1 MITLASLTGTLPAAE
16 NDRTLRDFALAGGP
30 LAERAAAFSEYVR
43 AGRAEGLILY
53 EREVLSASGPR
64 VTVLDAETGLP
75 HEMVMFGSNN
85 YLGLADDPAVR
96 ARTFALCERFG
107 IGLGGPPLLNGT
119 TALHRELERRLAELK
134 GAEDCVLF
142 PSGYQANLGW
152 IVALARPGDVIVYD
166 DLCHASF
173 FDGLALAKGVRSR
186 PFPHGDTAALER
198 LLARER
204 RGAAPGAS
212 LFCCAE
218 GVYSMDG
225 DTAPLDR
232 IVPIAERYGALTVLD
247 DAHGLGVL
255 GARGAG
261 TVEHF
266 GLDGRVDL
274 QVGTFS
280 KALAVTGGFIACRQ
294 DLADYMRYFAR
305 SRVFSAAL
313 PPVVVAAALAGLE
326 AIERE
331 PERIERLRRN
341 VARVVAG
348 LRAMGLPVASRS
360 AIIAVGVPPQV
371 AIRRLAR
378 EVHARGVFVN
388 AVEYPAVPLDRQR
401 FRVSVMSEHSEEDIA
416 RLLEVFGDVV
426 APAVTQAPGCGA

>member
-1 MITLASLTGTLPAAE
+1 MSLATPAAVLPAAE
-16 NDRTLRDFALAGGP
+16 NDRTLRDFALAQGP

-43 AGRAEGLILY
+43 TGREEGLVLY
-53 EREVLSASGPR
+53 EREILSAAGPR
-64 VTVLDAETGLP
+64 VLVRDAASGLP

-85 YLGLADDPAVR
+85 YLGLADEPAVH
-96 ARTFALCERFG
+96 ARTFELCRRYG
-107 IGLGGPPLLNGT
+107 TGLGGPPLLNGT
-119 TALHRELERRLAELK
+119 TELHRELERRLAAWK
-134 GAEDCVLF
+134 GTEDCVLF

-152 IVALARPGDVIVYD
+152 IVALARPGDIVLYD
-166 DLCHASF
+166 EHSHASF
-173 FDGLALAKGVRSR
+173 FDGLALVKGVRAR

-198 LLARER
+198 LLTRER
-204 RGAAPGAS
+204 RGAAVGAS
-212 LFCCAE
+212 IFVCAE

-232 IVPIAERYGALTVLD
+232 IVPLAERAGALTVLD

-266 GLDGRVDL
+266 GLDGRVDV
-274 QVGTFS
+274 QIGTFS
-280 KALAVTGGFIACRQ
+280 KALAVTGGFIACRR
-294 DLADYMRYFAR
+294 DLADYIRYFAR

-331 PERIERLRRN
+331 PARVERLRRN
-341 VARVVAG
+341 VERVVAG
-348 LRAMGLPVASRS
+348 LRDLGLPVASRS
-360 AIIAVGVPPQV
+360 AIIAVGVPAEV
-371 AIRRLAR
+371 ALRPLAR

-401 FRVSVMSEHSEEDIA
+401 FRVSVMSEHSESDIA

-426 APAVTQAPGCGA
+426 APAVLAAC